1 MLLCLRGPLP
11 AQQGARAISLAQSR
25 SDIFIFLEQQENRIP
40 RNVSRMTF
48 QEESAAVVPGRA
60 LSVEPAPSRDPEDDM
75 QCLTTTLRQLDLSGW
90 YWGSLTANEAK
101 QQLNK
106 MPEGTFLI
114 RDSSHPSYL
123 LTLSVKTSRGP
134 TNVRIEYSNGKFCL
148 DSYYLAKPRILAFR
162 EVLSL
167 IQHYVTS
174 CTVDRC
180 DKAADS
186 TALPPKD
193 TAIHLKLIKPL
204 HRKDSFPS
212 LQHLCRLTIN
222 KATRGQVDK
231 LPLPKPIQRF
241 LEEYPFLF

>member
-1 MLLCLRGPLP
+1 MVLCYQRHLP
-11 AQQGARAISLAQSR
+11 TQQGTRTISLTPASADFIVISETQESR
-25 SDIFIFLEQQENRIP
+25 AV
-40 RNVSRMTF
+40 RNVSLMTF
-48 QEESAAVVPGRA
+48 QEENSSLVPVSHRSQESTGK
-60 LSVEPAPSRDPEDDM
+60 RDPEADM
-75 QCLTTTLRQLDLSGW
+75 QCITTTLRQLDLSGW
-90 YWGSLTANEAK
+90 YWGSLTASEAK

-123 LTLSVKTSRGP
+123 LTLSVKTNRGP

-148 DSYYLAKPRILAFR
+148 DSYYLAKPRILAFK

-174 CTVDRC
+174 CIVDRY
-180 DKAADS
+180 DKSTDS
-186 TALPPKD
+186 VSLPPKD

-222 KATRGQVDK
+222 RITHQVDK
-231 LPLPKPIQRF
+231 LPLPKSVQGY
-241 LEEYPFLF
+241 LEEYPFLL

>member
-1 MLLCLRGPLP
+1 MLLCLQGPLL
-11 AQQGARAISLAQSR
+11 AQQGAGSIPLTRSRADVFMIS
-25 SDIFIFLEQQENRIP
+25 ETQENRTL
-40 RNVSRMTF
+40 RNVSFMTL
-48 QEESAAVVPGRA
+48 QEENSSLVLAEQQNQEHAGR
-60 LSVEPAPSRDPEDDM
+60 RDPEADL
-75 QCLTTTLRQLDLSGW
+75 QCITTTLRQLDLSGW
-90 YWGSLTANEAK
+90 YWGPLTANEAK

-123 LTLSVKTSRGP
+123 LTLSVKTNRGP

-148 DSYYLAKPRILAFR
+148 DSYYLAKPRILAFN

-167 IQHYVTS
+167 IQHYVSS
-174 CTVDRC
+174 CIVDRY
-180 DKAADS
+180 DKASDAM
-186 TALPPKD
+186 ALPPKD

-222 KATRGQVDK
+222 KVTHQVDK
-231 LPLPKPIQRF
+231 LPLPKRVQEY
-241 LEEYPFLF
+241 LQEYPFLL

>member
-1 MLLCLRGPLP
+1 MLLCLQGPLP
-11 AQQGARAISLAQSR
+11 RQQGSGNIPLARTTADTIVFSETR
-25 SDIFIFLEQQENRIP
+25 ENRAV
-40 RNVSRMTF
+40 RNVSLMTF
-48 QEESAAVVPGRA
+48 QAKNSSLVPIHQQNQEAAGK
-60 LSVEPAPSRDPEDDM
+60 RDPEADM
-75 QCLTTTLRQLDLSGW
+75 HCITTTLRQLDLSGW
-90 YWGSLTANEAK
+90 YWGSLTASEAK

-123 LTLSVKTSRGP
+123 LTLSVKTNRGP

-148 DSYYLAKPRILAFR
+148 DSYYLAKPRILAFD

-174 CTVDRC
+174 CIVDRY
-180 DKAADS
+180 DKAAD
-186 TALPPKD
+186 TMGLPSKD
-193 TAIHLKLIKPL
+193 AAIHLKLIKPL

-222 KATRGQVDK
+222 RVTHQVDK
-231 LPLPKPIQRF
+231 LPLPKRVQGY
-241 LEEYPFLF
+241 LQEYPFLL

>member
-1 MLLCLRGPLP
+1 MLLCMRGPLP
-11 AQQGARAISLAQSR
+11 AQQGAGNINPPRAR
-25 SDIFIFLEQQENRIP
+25 SDIFMILEQQANQIP
-40 RNVSRMTF
+40 RNVSLMTF
-48 QEESAAVVPGRA
+48 QEENASVAPGRV
-60 LSVEPAPSRDPEDDM
+60 LSVEPAARRDPEDDM
-75 QCLTTTLRQLDLSGW
+75 LCLTTTLRQLNLSGW

-174 CTVDRC
+174 CIVDRY
-180 DKAADS
+180 DKAVDT

-222 KATRGQVDK
+222 KATRQVDK
-231 LPLPKPIQRF
+231 LPLPKPVQRY
-241 LEEYPFLF
+241 LEEYPFLL

>member
-1 MLLCLRGPLP
+1 M
-11 AQQGARAISLAQSR
+11 I
-25 SDIFIFLEQQENRIP
+25 LEQPEGQNP
-40 RNVSRMTF
+40 RSLSLMTF
-48 QEESAAVVPGRA
+48 QEESASVGPAQVPN
-60 LSVEPAPSRDPEDDM
+60 VEPVAKRDPEDDM

-134 TNVRIEYSNGKFCL
+134 TNVRIEYSNGRFCL
-148 DSYYLAKPRILAFR
+148 DSYFLAKPRILAFR
-162 EVLSL
+162 EVLGL

-174 CTVDRC
+174 CVVDRY
-180 DKAADS
+180 DKPAS
-186 TALPPKD
+186 TAALPPKD

-212 LQHLCRLTIN
+212 LQHLCRLSIN
-222 KATRGQVDK
+222 KATHQADK
-231 LPLPKPIQRF
+231 LPLPKLVRRY
-241 LEEYPFLF
+241 LEEYPFLL

>member
-1 MLLCLRGPLP
+1 MLLCIQGGLP
-11 AQQGARAISLAQSR
+11 VQQGATNITVPQARTNLFMI
-25 SDIFIFLEQQENRIP
+25 LEQQGNLIP
-40 RNVSRMTF
+40 RSLMIF
-48 QEESAAVVPGRA
+48 QEENA
-60 LSVEPAPSRDPEDDM
+60 SVTPSQVLTLEPDAKRDPEDDM
-75 QCLTTTLRQLDLSGW
+75 HCLTTTLRQLDLSGW

-106 MPEGTFLI
+106 MPEGTFLV

-148 DSYYLAKPRILAFR
+148 DSYYLAKPKILAFR
-162 EVLSL
+162 EVLRL

-174 CTVDRC
+174 CIVDRC
-180 DKAADS
+180 DQAMD
-186 TALPPKD
+186 TRALPSKE

-204 HRKDSFPS
+204 HKKDSFPS

-222 KATRGQVDK
+222 KATQQVDK
-231 LPLPKPIQRF
+231 LPLPPPVRKY
-241 LEEYPFLF
+241 LEEYPFLL